1 MPSNTTDKPLISVIV
16 VNYRV
21 PDCLKEMIRSLQDA
35 ALFDKTEII
44 VVDNASGDCSQQL
57 ITSEFKEIK
66 WIQLKNNIG
75 FGKAC
80 NIGAQNARG
89 EYILLL
95 NPDTVVAQ
103 DTLSVAVNFMES
115 NPGAGIMGP
124 KILNPD
130 GSLQPGCRR
139 SFPTAEIAFYR
150 FSGLS
155 RLFPNSSRF
164 GKYNLSYLD
173 PEKSAEVDAISG
185 SFMFI
190 RRKLYMQIGG
200 FDEQFFMYG
209 EDLDLCWRIH
219 ESGYTVWYNPQ
230 TQIIHRKGRS
240 SARNLIRSR
249 IAFYEAMVIFSRK
262 YRHKR
267 GGFFPDWLIFFGIL
281 IQASLNIATTL
292 IGHFIAAII
301 DLAIINITLMAG
313 ITLRFTS
320 SHNPYFNSF
329 SQVFTVHLLIS
340 ASFIFMFAYNGIYS
354 KKKYSISNA
363 LLSGFLASLI
373 FFASVYFIKTVAFS
387 RIVFAIAAPLITILL
402 VGWREAIPKVVKFK
416 QLVFSPDRVLV
427 VGNGP
432 VASAVIRQL
441 EEQKSGKIQG
451 ILWSNGEPM
460 PGEYDG
466 YQVLGSISRLPEVIK
481 NNKIDVLLIATDLP
495 WYSRVIET
503 LSKKRLKNLT
513 IRWVPHEIFEQ
524 QNNLVLSDIKLNT
537 FSV

>member
-363 LLSGFLASLI
+363 LLSGFLA
-373 FFASVYFIKTVAFS
+373 
-387 RIVFAIAAPLITILL
+387 
-402 VGWREAIPKVVKFK
+402 GRE
-416 QLVFSPDRVLV
+416 
-427 VGNGP
+427 
-432 VASAVIRQL
+432 
-441 EEQKSGKIQG
+441 
-451 ILWSNGEPM
+451 
-460 PGEYDG
+460 
-466 YQVLGSISRLPEVIK
+466 
-481 NNKIDVLLIATDLP
+481 
-495 WYSRVIET
+495 
-503 LSKKRLKNLT
+503 
-513 IRWVPHEIFEQ
+513 
-524 QNNLVLSDIKLNT
+524 
-537 FSV
+537 